1 MKTNNTRQD
10 ILNSLKDQYQNIPVP
25 EEAKARL
32 LEGIHQAKA
41 EMEGQSEPAAENT
54 LHPDSLILRQ
64 TRKAKV
70 RMMLKRTGAAAAA
83 AVAVITILAN
93 SSPTVA
99 MAMENIPVIG
109 AIAQVVTFRTYESQE
124 GKFQANVEIPE
135 ISSPDES
142 SETIAAN
149 QDIEA
154 YANQLIEQYEAELK
168 ASSGEG
174 NYSLES
180 TWDVVF
186 ENDKYVS
193 IRIRT
198 TQIMASGAESVKIFN
213 VDKKTGE
220 TVSLKKLL
228 NNDSGLLTAVSDNIK
243 EQMRAQMAADESV
256 VYFLDSEIPDSDFT
270 GLTGEESYYFNQEGQ
285 LVIVFD
291 EYQVAPGYMGAVE
304 FTIPESVSGKLAE

>member
-109 AIAQVVTFRTYESQE
+109 AIAQVVTFRTYQSQE

-142 SETIAAN
+142 SENIAETPVFCFRAEKLCN
-149 QDIEA
+149 LTKKSSKSPTYLYKYNFIDSCILKEA
-154 YANQLIEQYEAELK
+154 ML
-168 ASSGEG
+168 
-174 NYSLES
+174 
-180 TWDVVF
+180 
-186 ENDKYVS
+186 
-193 IRIRT
+193 
-198 TQIMASGAESVKIFN
+198 
-213 VDKKTGE
+213 
-220 TVSLKKLL
+220 
-228 NNDSGLLTAVSDNIK
+228 
-243 EQMRAQMAADESV
+243 
-256 VYFLDSEIPDSDFT
+256 
-270 GLTGEESYYFNQEGQ
+270 
-285 LVIVFD
+285 
-291 EYQVAPGYMGAVE
+291 
-304 FTIPESVSGKLAE
+304 